1 MSGTEV
7 NPCISGSPSLKVNDA
22 NSNGASEKNFNQE
35 LPTLLLVFKL
45 SPVIHVIEITK
56 GIFSELVHR
65 ERGGQSEALLERN
78 S

>member
-7 NPCISGSPSLKVNDA
+7 NPCISGSPALKVNDA
-22 NSNGASEKNFNQE
+22 NSNGASEKNFNQG

-56 GIFSELVHR
+56 GIFSELAAWRKGRPV
-65 ERGGQSEALLERN
+65 RGPP
-78 S
+78 